1 MTIKESVIKEWED
14 IQKTLDEGNG
24 VVITEKSK
32 LVLDTLAFL
41 KMKEQDEKDPEIR
54 ITDIIVWTMAFVG
67 LVCIIAKW
75 FA

>member
-14 IQKTLDEGNG
+14 IQKSLDEGNG